1 MSIIL
6 GSILVLL
13 LFIFSVAAYGLSSY
27 HDHNIKSLWSKGWG
41 TRLDALFIAA
51 GLLLTVKNLITL

>member
-27 HDHNIKSLWSKGWG
+27 HDHNIKSLWSKGWVLAS
-41 TRLDALFIAA
+41 THCLSRLAFC
-51 GLLLTVKNLITL
+51 